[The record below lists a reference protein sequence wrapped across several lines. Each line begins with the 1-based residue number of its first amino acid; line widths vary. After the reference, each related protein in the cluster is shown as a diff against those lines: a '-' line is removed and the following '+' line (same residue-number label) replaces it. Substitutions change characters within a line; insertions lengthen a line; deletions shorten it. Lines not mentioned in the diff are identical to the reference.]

1 MIIIPAIDII
11 EGKCVRLTHGD
22 YNQKSTYE
30 MDPVDVARSFE
41 KDGAGYIHVVDLE
54 GAQFDEPKNLE
65 TIKRI
70 IKAVNIPVQFGGG
83 LKHLEAIKKVLD
95 IGVSRIII
103 GTSALERPELVSS
116 AIQKFGPERIVV
128 GVDANKG
135 NVAVRGWIVVST
147 KKAIDLIEEMTNLG
161 VERFIYTDIARDGT
175 LSGPNL
181 EELSRVASIT
191 DAKIISS
198 GGISGIKDISA
209 IKNLPHPN
217 IEGIIIVK
225 AIYENKIDLKEAVL
239 LSKA

>member
-22 YNQKSTYE
+22 YNQKSTYN
-30 MDPVDVARSFE
+30 MDPVEMAKSFE
-41 KDGAGYIHVVDLE
+41 AQGAQYIHVVDLE

-65 TIKRI
+65 SIKRI
-70 IKAVNIPVQFGGG
+70 LKAVNIPIQFGGG

-103 GTSALERPELVSS
+103 GTSALERPELVNS
-116 AIQKFGPERIVV
+116 AIQKFGAEKIVV

-135 NVAVRGWIVVST
+135 NVAVRGWIIVST
-147 KKAIDLIEEMTNLG
+147 KKATDLIEEMTNLG

-181 EELSRVASIT
+181 EELVRVASIT

-209 IKNLPHPN
+209 IKKLPQKN
-217 IEGIIIVK
+217 IEGIIIGK
-225 AIYENKIDLKEAVL
+225 AIYENKIDLKEAIQL
-239 LSKA
+239 